1 VIDCMSCTLGDI
13 LVKVK
18 LHDLMAKEF
27 SILKMIS
34 EWIKERNINK
44 CLSLQ

>member
-1 VIDCMSCTLGDI
+1 VIDCMSCTLGGI
-13 LVKVK
+13 LVKIK
-18 LHDLMAKEF
+18 LHDLMTKEF